1 VKPFVINKYG
11 RLVFPANFLGELDFS
26 VLESLDQFTAVIGR
40 DFEAKAPTGSDI
52 LARVEAGG
60 YPGRFE
66 LLRDLGQNLFWVN
79 RYALT
84 MFDKRPTRWRDL
96 PKGRDDVF
104 LPVLTPWED
113 SERKVAAVERAFR
126 ELPATWDADTED
138 RVFGLLF
145 GVFSTKLHHA
155 TELPAI
161 KPTVAEFR
169 SQPGALTF
177 VMPDHDPDYPVFT
190 FEQILDAHE
199 GVPEL
204 EALMRWAMVLHN
216 QYPWDRARTELRGPG
231 EIGDDDFVVAFHP
244 RNRDVQAFIE
254 RVRRADEHK
263 TGEHKT
269 GEHKT
274 GEHKTGEHKTGE
286 HNTGEHRPATQ
297 NEAAEAV
304 APVTPYPPVRV
315 REAFR
320 IQPKLEALAIVRG
333 EHICSNDD
341 VIRNASFSWSPMNA
355 AEISAK
361 TGIDQRRYSSREPEQ
376 LALPAVRAA
385 LAKSGRA
392 PEEIGAVLVSTC
404 TSNRLIPSIACWI
417 SGELG
422 LLQTHA
428 SADLVAAC
436 AGFPYGIAEAIRQLQ
451 EIGRPVLL
459 VCVEKFSDKI
469 GSVRTSRMIFG
480 DGAAAMV
487 IGPAPDGESGDVEVV
502 QTYASGPHSEV
513 NSIIWPNAEFDNDI
527 TVYGPEVKS
536 LVQRYLAQMLD
547 ELGQLPDPGEPGRTL
562 LEGIE
567 LIVPHQANRT
577 MILNLAGKA
586 GLSADQLYFNVDR
599 MGNVSAASIPIALYD
614 AVRDGAITTRTRVFT
629 PGFGA
634 GAVGGYA
641 VLQFDPAIVADEVVL
656 DTTQKTPTLLPITG
670 GTIDDMR
677 AAFGG

>member
-40 DFEAKAPTGSDI
+40 DFEAKAPTGTDI

-96 PKGRDDVF
+96 PKDRDDVF

-190 FEQILDAHE
+190 LEQILDAHE

-254 RVRRADEHK
+254 RVRRA
-263 TGEHKT
+263 GEHN
-269 GEHKT
+269 
-274 GEHKTGEHKTGE
+274 TGE

-422 LLQTHA
+422 LLQTHT

-487 IGPAPDGESGDVEVV
+487 IGPAPEGESGDVEVV

-536 LVQRYLAQMLD
+536 LVQRYLMQMLD

-567 LIVPHQANRT
+567 LIVPHQANKT

-656 DTTQKTPTLLPITG
+656 DTTQVTATLLPITG